1 MNKKCWEIDLQGN
14 NGKGEKVKILK
25 LRNMYTGA
33 FRVKEVE
40 DDYPTKTG
48 QVISF
53 DEDITDKDYRLYR
66 VIEIKEV
73 V

>member
-1 MNKKCWEIDLQGN
+1 MKL
-14 NGKGEKVKILK
+14 LK

-33 FRVKEVE
+33 FRVKEVK
-40 DDYPTKTG
+40 DNFPVRDG

-53 DEDITDKDYRLYR
+53 DEDTTDKDYKLYR
-66 VIEIKEV
+66 VIEIKKV